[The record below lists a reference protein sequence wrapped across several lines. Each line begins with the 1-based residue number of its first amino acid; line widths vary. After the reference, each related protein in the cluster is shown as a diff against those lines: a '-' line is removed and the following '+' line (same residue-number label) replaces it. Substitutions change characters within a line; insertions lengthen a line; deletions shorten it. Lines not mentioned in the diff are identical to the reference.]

1 MLSHKNILFGL
12 TLLSSGIASAGTMG
26 PIDTFKPTSY
36 VKLGSGGSYSM
47 NTHINANNASSVFW
61 DATPEGYNSSLGKTA
76 LYSAA
81 FGYNYSPL
89 ISADMEFIYRPSY
102 SYSKFQTSTDQG
114 TVNPLGNKT
123 RRFNLESNSL
133 MANAYL
139 HGAGWSDKLK
149 INVHDHFN
157 LEPFIG
163 GGVGVSFNTLSN
175 FHSVLTDNTIAST
188 MADHFKT
195 SVAWQLSAGLE
206 LLSDNAFSLAAGYR
220 YYNGGRFESNN
231 YLLANRA
238 TAANTG
244 LGLHPI
250 TPWSG
255 ILQANEFFI
264 TFSYKLDA

>member
-1 MLSHKNILFGL
+1 MLSHKNIVFGL
-12 TLLSSGIASAGTMG
+12 TLLSSGIALAGTMG

-47 NTHINANNASSVFW
+47 NTDINASSVFW
-61 DATPEGYNSSLGKTA
+61 DSTPEGYNNNLGKTA

-89 ISADMEFIYRPSY
+89 ISADMEFIYRPAY
-102 SYSKFQTSTDQG
+102 SYTKFQTSTDQS
-114 TVNPLGNKT
+114 TTNPLGNKT

-133 MANAYL
+133 MGNAYL
-139 HGAGWSDKLK
+139 HGAGLSDKLK
-149 INVHDHFN
+149 VNVHDHFK

-163 GGVGVSFNTLSN
+163 GGAGVSFNTISN
-175 FHSVLTDNTIAST
+175 FHSVLVNNTIAST

-195 SVAWQLSAGLE
+195 SFAWQLSAGLE
-206 LLSDNAFSLAAGYR
+206 LVGDNAFSLAAGYR

-231 YLLANRA
+231 YLLANRGNAA
-238 TAANTG
+238 TDAA
-244 LGLHPI
+244 LGLRPT
-250 TPWSG
+250 TPLNG
-255 ILQANEFFI
+255 LLQANEFFI